1 LQQAEPAMI
10 GTRVET
16 RRLSRHTGAEI
27 LGVDLRS
34 PLSASDVADIWRT
47 FVDRTVVLFRGQTLT
62 QDELVRATAQ
72 FGAVAAYS
80 RPKEFQMKGQKELRP
95 EIMLITNI
103 REDGKPIGAHPDGE
117 MWFHHDTIHRD
128 IPSKA
133 TLLYA
138 LAVPTHGGNTSF
150 ANLFAAF
157 EALPDDLKR
166 ALEGRK
172 AFNAFQYG
180 ANKKGDTSHAVKAVS
195 HAIHPVI
202 RTHEDNGR
210 KAIYVDRLMT
220 QHLVDVPEAES
231 SATLERVFD
240 FIEREEFI
248 YEHVWQKGDVVM
260 WDNRSSVHARADFP
274 ADQVRLMWRTTI
286 AGDARPV

>member
-1 LQQAEPAMI
+1 MI
-10 GTRVET
+10 GTRIET
-16 RRLSRHTGAEI
+16 RSLSQHTGAEI
-27 LGVDLRS
+27 LGVDLREQ
-34 PLSASDVADIWRT
+34 LSAEDIAEIWRV
-47 FVDRTVVLFRGQTLT
+47 FVDRTVILFRGQTLT

-72 FGAVAAYS
+72 FGTVAEYT
-80 RPKEFQMKGQKELRP
+80 RPKEFQMKGQQDLRP

-128 IPSKA
+128 VPTKA
-133 TLLYA
+133 TLLHA

-150 ANLFAAF
+150 SNLFAAYD
-157 EALPDDLKR
+157 ALPDDLRR
-166 ALEGRK
+166 ALDGRM

-180 ANKKGDTSHAVKAVS
+180 SNRKGDTTHAVKAVS
-195 HAIHPVI
+195 HAVHPAI

-220 QHLVDVPEAES
+220 QHLLDMPEAES
-231 SATLERVFD
+231 TAILERVFD
-240 FIEREEFI
+240 FIEREEFV
-248 YEHVWQKGDVVM
+248 YEHVWRKGDVVM

-286 AGDARPV
+286 AGDARPA

>member
-1 LQQAEPAMI
+1 VEPPVI
-10 GTRVET
+10 ET
-16 RRLSRHTGAEI
+16 RIETRNLSRHAGAEI
-27 LGVDLRS
+27 LGVDLRV
-34 PLSASDVADIWRT
+34 PLSASDVAEIWRV
-47 FVDRTVVLFRGQTLT
+47 FVERTVILFREQTLT

-72 FGAVAAYS
+72 FGVSAEYS
-80 RPKEFQMKGQKELRP
+80 RPKEFQMKGQRDLRP

-117 MWFHHDTIHRD
+117 MWFHHDTIHRE

-138 LAVPTHGGNTSF
+138 LAVPTFGGNTSF
-150 ANLFAAF
+150 ANLFAAYD
-157 EALPDDLKR
+157 ALPDDLR
-166 ALEGRK
+166 CALEGRK
-172 AFNAFQYG
+172 AYNAFQYG

-195 HAIHPVI
+195 HAIHPAI
-202 RTHEDNGR
+202 RKHEDNGR

-220 QHLVDVPEAES
+220 QHLIDLPEAES
-231 SATLERVFD
+231 TATLERVFD

-248 YEHVWQKGDVVM
+248 YEHVWRKGDVVM

-274 ADQVRLMWRTTI
+274 ADQTRLMWRTTI
-286 AGDARPV
+286 SGDARPV